1 MAAVSKYEEVLQT
14 LEFAR
19 ELRDQFKAMSLEDEK
34 LRKKQQKKEMLEK
47 AKGETKKV
55 AEILEI
61 QVII

>member
-1 MAAVSKYEEVLQT
+1 MAAVSKYEEVLQS